1 MAAQFSVHGW
11 LRAAGWSNYET
22 NLLEHGYNTYK
33 SCVNISKVDLL
44 ACIICE
50 MAAQFSVHDW
60 LRAAGWSNY
69 ETNLSEH
76 GYNTYKSCVNI
87 SKVDLLASS
96 VKWQLSSVFM
106 VG

>member
-76 GYNTYKSCVNI
+76 GYNTCVNI
-87 SKVDLLASS
+87 SKAPGIICENGS
-96 VKWQLSSVFM
+96 SSVFM